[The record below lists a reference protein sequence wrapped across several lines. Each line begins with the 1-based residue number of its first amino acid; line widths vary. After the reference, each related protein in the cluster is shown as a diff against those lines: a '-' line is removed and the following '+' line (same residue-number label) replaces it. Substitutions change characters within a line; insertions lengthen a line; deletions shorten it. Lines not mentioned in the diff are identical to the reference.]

1 MTEVRTNPSGMD
13 LDTESARRGRSKDGA
28 HHKASWQTALEHH
41 EELCAERA
49 RTIGERFNSV
59 DVRFDSVDQRFNSLE
74 KRLDNIERIQLFT
87 FGAILAWPPL
97 LIAVLKLLP

>member
-1 MTEVRTNPSGMD
+1 MTEVRTRRVGKLPLNITKNCVPNAHVP
-13 LDTESARRGRSKDGA
+13 LVSASIPLTC
-28 HHKASWQTALEHH
+28 ASIPLT
-41 EELCAERA
+41 
-49 RTIGERFNSV
+49 V
-59 DVRFDSVDQRFNSLE
+59 DQRFDSVDQRFNSLE

>member
-1 MTEVRTNPSGMD
+1 MTD
-13 LDTESARRGRSKDGA
+13 RSQD
-28 HHKASWQTALEHH
+28 KASWQTALEHH

-59 DVRFDSVDQRFNSLE
+59 DVRFNSVDACFNSVDACFNSVDARFNSLE

>member
-1 MTEVRTNPSGMD
+1 MS
-13 LDTESARRGRSKDGA
+13 DGSQD
-28 HHKASWQTALEHH
+28 KASWQTALEHH